1 MTEKKEFQVNKNTPF
16 WDASLTDQER
26 IDWLLKEMTV
36 EEKLGYLASS
46 SPDLPRLGIPGVSV
60 GGEAAHGVEGRNDQN
75 GLGKP
80 DVTTSF
86 PQPIGMSASW
96 DPELIRQAGE
106 ITGTEARVV
115 WHRHEGHGLSRWAP
129 TVDLERDPRWGRNE
143 EGYGEDPVLTGKMA
157 GAYIR
162 GMQGDDP
169 KYLRCAATL
178 KHFYGNNTEVG
189 RGWKNSS
196 IDPRNKY
203 ELYLEPFRRCI
214 EDGGA
219 EGIMTAYNK
228 INGTIGILNP
238 EVTDILKK
246 QYGLRH
252 VVSDGGAMGLV
263 VNLHHYFGQH
273 AETIATA
280 LKAGVDAMSDDPR
293 MVEQAAREAYEL
305 GILKEE
311 DMDRSIR
318 CMMETKLRLG
328 VYDRENLNPY
338 DRVTEDDID
347 SPKAREICKEL
358 SRESI
363 VLLKNENGALPLDK
377 ALKAED
383 IAIVG
388 PLGDAWYQ
396 DWYGGTAPYRTTFLQ
411 GMEVLKQENITF
423 ADGLDRVVFRCDGK
437 GLAVAEDGT
446 LQMADEPDVFIK
458 EYWGEGSYTFKSVR
472 TGKYLGARLSESQGE
487 KPKMGQIAAD
497 REEAF
502 DWFVMEIFHVEPQED
517 GSVVLTNRFHYP
529 VYRDVEGF
537 FSFEQTEGIPI
548 TMEVVENGIE
558 KAVAAVRGKKQV
570 LLALG
575 CNSVINAKEEI
586 DRNTLELP
594 DEQEMLLDRIAAANP
609 NTVLVLFTNYPYTL
623 QKAMEKLP
631 AIIMSATGSQDMG
644 SAMAEAV
651 LGIYAPAGRLNM
663 TWYESI
669 DQLPDIDNYDII
681 KGKRTYR
688 YFDGKVLYPFG
699 YGLTYTTFAY
709 ENYKV
714 SLKDDRLLQISLD
727 VRNTGDTAS
736 DEVVQIYG
744 SALESC
750 VKKPICQLLDFVRV
764 KNIAPGE
771 TRHVALEIPVEEL
784 RFYDVINRR
793 LMVEEGTYEIYAGAS
808 CKDKAVSA
816 EIFIP
821 GGKRGV
827 RDLSAFTAADHYDD
841 YENMYLTEGHFNFKA
856 VRVQDETKEGVLVY
870 RDCDLSDAAVL
881 ALHVKSERG
890 GSVEAFVDSVS
901 MGSFTGDTRTC
912 EFRSAPKLDRYAE
925 KEVKERNRYREP
937 VYEDVEI
944 SLADRP
950 QTDGASEIRLVLKGD
965 MRICY
970 LRVLKNKS
978 TGKIQ
983 MGVAN

>member
-388 PLGDAWYQ
+388 PLGGAWYQ

-594 DEQEMLLDRIAAANP
+594 EEQEMLLDRITEVNP

-651 LGIYAPAGRLNM
+651 LGTYAPAGRLNM

-709 ENYKV
+709 ENYKI

-727 VRNTGDTAS
+727 VRNTGATAS

-744 SALESC
+744 SALESD
-750 VKKPICQLLDFVRV
+750 VPIINAGDGGHNHPTQTLADLLTIKREKGRLNNMTIGFCGDLMFGRTVHSLIKAMSRYEGIKFILISPDELKLPDYIRTEVIEKNNIPYEEISSLEDAIGSLDVLYMTRV
-764 KNIAPGE
+764 QKERFFNEADYIRLKD
-771 TRHVALEIPVEEL
+771 TYILDKSKLALARP
-784 RFYDVINRR
+784 
-793 LMVEEGTYEIYAGAS
+793 
-808 CKDKAVSA
+808 
-816 EIFIP
+816 
-821 GGKRGV
+821 
-827 RDLSAFTAADHYDD
+827 DLSILHPLPRVNEISVEVDD
-841 YENMYLTEGHFNFKA
+841 DPRACYFRQALNGKYVRMALIMDLLGLDKDFKA
-856 VRVQDETKEGVLVY
+856 
-870 RDCDLSDAAVL
+870 
-881 ALHVKSERG
+881 
-890 GSVEAFVDSVS
+890 
-901 MGSFTGDTRTC
+901 
-912 EFRSAPKLDRYAE
+912 
-925 KEVKERNRYREP
+925 
-937 VYEDVEI
+937 
-944 SLADRP
+944 
-950 QTDGASEIRLVLKGD
+950 
-965 MRICY
+965 
-970 LRVLKNKS
+970 
-978 TGKIQ
+978 
-983 MGVAN
+983 

>member
-1 MTEKKEFQVNKNTPF
+1 MTEKREFQVNKNTPF

-263 VNLHHYFGQH
+263 VTLHHYFGQH

-338 DRVTEDDID
+338 DRVTEDEID

-437 GLAVAEDGT
+437 GLAVAKDGT

-529 VYRDVEGF
+529 VYMDAEGF

-548 TMEVVENGIE
+548 TMEVVEKGIE

-594 DEQEMLLDRIAAANP
+594 DEQEMLLDRIAEANP

-631 AIIMSATGSQDMG
+631 GFPVQRVASRPGQCFSHGQNQAAGRLVSSRRIPERNRRSGRPRRLRYRPYFSHRERSAADGRLLRKPYSSHTQMCIRQAIAEWIQYLPVEIAVRSFSFDDVVIVNVRQLIDTLIPGHIQTAGRCIDSKHSLCHCASHILASRCRRCCLTGSQ
-644 SAMAEAV
+644 
-651 LGIYAPAGRLNM
+651 R
-663 TWYESI
+663 SI
-669 DQLPDIDNYDII
+669 RI
-681 KGKRTYR
+681 
-688 YFDGKVLYPFG
+688 PFW
-699 YGLTYTTFAY
+699 
-709 ENYKV
+709 
-714 SLKDDRLLQISLD
+714 
-727 VRNTGDTAS
+727 
-736 DEVVQIYG
+736 
-744 SALESC
+744 
-750 VKKPICQLLDFVRV
+750 
-764 KNIAPGE
+764 
-771 TRHVALEIPVEEL
+771 
-784 RFYDVINRR
+784 
-793 LMVEEGTYEIYAGAS
+793 
-808 CKDKAVSA
+808 
-816 EIFIP
+816 
-821 GGKRGV
+821 
-827 RDLSAFTAADHYDD
+827 
-841 YENMYLTEGHFNFKA
+841 
-856 VRVQDETKEGVLVY
+856 
-870 RDCDLSDAAVL
+870 
-881 ALHVKSERG
+881 
-890 GSVEAFVDSVS
+890 
-901 MGSFTGDTRTC
+901 
-912 EFRSAPKLDRYAE
+912 
-925 KEVKERNRYREP
+925 
-937 VYEDVEI
+937 
-944 SLADRP
+944 
-950 QTDGASEIRLVLKGD
+950 
-965 MRICY
+965 CY
-970 LRVLKNKS
+970 LRIIRTHFRKRWKNCRRSSCLQREARIWEAQWQKLCLEP
-978 TGKIQ
+978 
-983 MGVAN
+983 MHRPVVF

>member
-1 MTEKKEFQVNKNTPF
+1 M
-16 WDASLTDQER
+16 
-26 IDWLLKEMTV
+26 
-36 EEKLGYLASS
+36 
-46 SPDLPRLGIPGVSV
+46 
-60 GGEAAHGVEGRNDQN
+60 
-75 GLGKP
+75 
-80 DVTTSF
+80 
-86 PQPIGMSASW
+86 
-96 DPELIRQAGE
+96 
-106 ITGTEARVV
+106 
-115 WHRHEGHGLSRWAP
+115 
-129 TVDLERDPRWGRNE
+129 
-143 EGYGEDPVLTGKMA
+143 
-157 GAYIR
+157 
-162 GMQGDDP
+162 
-169 KYLRCAATL
+169 
-178 KHFYGNNTEVG
+178 
-189 RGWKNSS
+189 
-196 IDPRNKY
+196 
-203 ELYLEPFRRCI
+203 
-214 EDGGA
+214 
-219 EGIMTAYNK
+219 
-228 INGTIGILNP
+228 
-238 EVTDILKK
+238 
-246 QYGLRH
+246 
-252 VVSDGGAMGLV
+252 
-263 VNLHHYFGQH
+263 
-273 AETIATA
+273 
-280 LKAGVDAMSDDPR
+280 
-293 MVEQAAREAYEL
+293 
-305 GILKEE
+305 
-311 DMDRSIR
+311 
-318 CMMETKLRLG
+318 
-328 VYDRENLNPY
+328 
-338 DRVTEDDID
+338 
-347 SPKAREICKEL
+347 
-358 SRESI
+358 
-363 VLLKNENGALPLDK
+363 
-377 ALKAED
+377 
-383 IAIVG
+383 
-388 PLGDAWYQ
+388 
-396 DWYGGTAPYRTTFLQ
+396 
-411 GMEVLKQENITF
+411 
-423 ADGLDRVVFRCDGK
+423 
-437 GLAVAEDGT
+437 
-446 LQMADEPDVFIK
+446 
-458 EYWGEGSYTFKSVR
+458 
-472 TGKYLGARLSESQGE
+472 
-487 KPKMGQIAAD
+487 
-497 REEAF
+497 
-502 DWFVMEIFHVEPQED
+502 
-517 GSVVLTNRFHYP
+517 LTNRFHYP
-529 VYRDVEGF
+529 VYKDAEGF

-594 DEQEMLLDRIAAANP
+594 EEQEMLLDRIAEANP

-669 DQLPDIDNYDII
+669 DQLPDIDDYDII

-714 SLKDDRLLQISLD
+714 SLKDDRLLQTSLD
-727 VRNTGDTAS
+727 VKNTGDTAS

-771 TRHVALEIPVEEL
+771 TRHIALEIPVEEL
-784 RFYDVINRR
+784 RFYDVISRR

-890 GSVEAFVDSVS
+890 GSVEAFVDGVS

-912 EFRSAPKLDRYAE
+912 EFRSAPKLDRYAGE
-925 KEVKERNRYREP
+925 EVKERNRYREP

>member
-1 MTEKKEFQVNKNTPF
+1 
-16 WDASLTDQER
+16 
-26 IDWLLKEMTV
+26 
-36 EEKLGYLASS
+36 
-46 SPDLPRLGIPGVSV
+46 
-60 GGEAAHGVEGRNDQN
+60 
-75 GLGKP
+75 
-80 DVTTSF
+80 
-86 PQPIGMSASW
+86 
-96 DPELIRQAGE
+96 
-106 ITGTEARVV
+106 
-115 WHRHEGHGLSRWAP
+115 
-129 TVDLERDPRWGRNE
+129 
-143 EGYGEDPVLTGKMA
+143 
-157 GAYIR
+157 
-162 GMQGDDP
+162 
-169 KYLRCAATL
+169 
-178 KHFYGNNTEVG
+178 
-189 RGWKNSS
+189 
-196 IDPRNKY
+196 
-203 ELYLEPFRRCI
+203 
-214 EDGGA
+214 
-219 EGIMTAYNK
+219 MTAYNK

-529 VYRDVEGF
+529 VYRDAEGF

-594 DEQEMLLDRIAAANP
+594 EEQEMLLDRIAEANP

-651 LGIYAPAGRLNM
+651 LGTYAPAGRLNM

-669 DQLPDIDNYDII
+669 DQLPDIDDYDII

-727 VRNTGDTAS
+727 VRNAGDTAS

-784 RFYDVINRR
+784 RFYDVISRR

-890 GSVEAFVDSVS
+890 GSVEAFVDGVS

>member
-1 MTEKKEFQVNKNTPF
+1 M
-16 WDASLTDQER
+16 
-26 IDWLLKEMTV
+26 
-36 EEKLGYLASS
+36 
-46 SPDLPRLGIPGVSV
+46 
-60 GGEAAHGVEGRNDQN
+60 
-75 GLGKP
+75 
-80 DVTTSF
+80 
-86 PQPIGMSASW
+86 
-96 DPELIRQAGE
+96 
-106 ITGTEARVV
+106 
-115 WHRHEGHGLSRWAP
+115 
-129 TVDLERDPRWGRNE
+129 
-143 EGYGEDPVLTGKMA
+143 
-157 GAYIR
+157 
-162 GMQGDDP
+162 
-169 KYLRCAATL
+169 
-178 KHFYGNNTEVG
+178 
-189 RGWKNSS
+189 
-196 IDPRNKY
+196 
-203 ELYLEPFRRCI
+203 
-214 EDGGA
+214 
-219 EGIMTAYNK
+219 
-228 INGTIGILNP
+228 
-238 EVTDILKK
+238 
-246 QYGLRH
+246 
-252 VVSDGGAMGLV
+252 
-263 VNLHHYFGQH
+263 
-273 AETIATA
+273 
-280 LKAGVDAMSDDPR
+280 
-293 MVEQAAREAYEL
+293 
-305 GILKEE
+305 
-311 DMDRSIR
+311 
-318 CMMETKLRLG
+318 
-328 VYDRENLNPY
+328 
-338 DRVTEDDID
+338 TEDDID

-529 VYRDVEGF
+529 VYKDAEGF

-594 DEQEMLLDRIAAANP
+594 EEQEMLLDRIAEVNP

-669 DQLPDIDNYDII
+669 DQLPDIDDYDII

-771 TRHVALEIPVEEL
+771 TRHIALEIPVEEL
-784 RFYDVINRR
+784 RFYDVISRR

-890 GSVEAFVDSVS
+890 GSVEAFVDGVS

-925 KEVKERNRYREP
+925 EEVKERNRYREP